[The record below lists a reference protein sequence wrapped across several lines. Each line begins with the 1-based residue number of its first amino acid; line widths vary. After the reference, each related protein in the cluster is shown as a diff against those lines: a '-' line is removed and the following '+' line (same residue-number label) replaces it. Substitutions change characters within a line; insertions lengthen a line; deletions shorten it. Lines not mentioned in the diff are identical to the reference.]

1 MAEFCVSTRAYKTV
15 RYGDTGSSDFLK
27 TRHLDAC
34 VRRAIALRARR
45 PNESAPLILQHRRSL
60 DLVIVR
66 EGKLGSEMGL
76 VRCANHRCALRCED
90 FFGLADGDVQ

>member
-1 MAEFCVSTRAYKTV
+1 MVEFCARASAYETV

-27 TRHLDAC
+27 TRHLDTC
-34 VRRAIALRARR
+34 VRGAIALRARR

-66 EGKLGSEMGL
+66 EGKLGSETGL
-76 VRCANHRCALRCED
+76 VRCANRRCALRCED
-90 FFGLADGDVQ
+90 FPGLADGDVQ